1 MATRALVLGG
11 GGGTGV
17 AWEIGI
23 VYGLK
28 QAGIDLND
36 ADVIV
41 GTSAGAMVGA
51 QIRQR
56 KNFVQLWQAQVQI
69 AEAGGNNPVRIADPA
84 TTQKVMDLM
93 ASGVELTAEVRR
105 QMGQWALEAKAQPAE
120 TFVGTITKGLGEAWP
135 DKPLRATGV
144 DVEDGSVVAFDKDS
158 GVPLGTAVAI
168 SMCVPGMVMPIP
180 AAGRRCMD
188 GGMAGTNIGLAAGYH
203 AVLAVVTRDEPR
215 SQAEVEVL
223 RASGAQV
230 VYLPPDAASARA
242 LGETPAERFS
252 TVRRGLAAQEGARQA
267 ESAAAEI
274 RTIWG

>member
-144 DVEDGSVVAFDKDS
+144 DVEDGSVVAFDKES

-188 GGMAGTNIGLAAGYH
+188 GGMAGTNIGLAAGYD

>member
-1 MATRALVLGG
+1 MASKALVLGG

-28 QAGIDLND
+28 QAGIELD
-36 ADVIV
+36 AADGII

-84 TTQKVMDLM
+84 TTQKMMDLL
-93 ASGVELTAEVRR
+93 ASSTELTADVRVR
-105 QMGQWALEAKAQPAE
+105 IGGWALEAKAQPAE
-120 TFVGTITKGLGEAWP
+120 TFVGTITKGLGETWP
-135 DKPLRATGV
+135 DKLLQATGV

-168 SMCVPGMVMPIP
+168 SMSVPGMVMPIP
-180 AAGRRCMD
+180 AAGRRYMD
-188 GGMAGTNIGLAAGYH
+188 GGMAGTNIRLARGYDV
-203 AVLAVVTRDEPR
+203 VLAVVTRDEAR
-215 SQAEVEVL
+215 SQAEVEAL
-223 RASGAQV
+223 RTAGAKV

-252 TVRRGLAAQEGARQA
+252 TARRGPAAQEGARQA
-267 ESAAAEI
+267 EVAAAEI

>member
-188 GGMAGTNIGLAAGYH
+188 GGMAGTNIGLAAGYD